1 MQKRHTLTVAHPKR
15 TLLSVTSRPDEHTK
29 GAIRTALAR
38 LRIDRFVL
46 SIHQASFP
54 AGEDD
59 IGIGTP
65 YSSRALDFAA
75 FVGALGFD
83 GIALGP
89 AGKTSRSNSS
99 PYDAT
104 AFSKSPL
111 SIALGALTGS
121 DEGPWS
127 SSLDPS
133 EIVAARRGVPE
144 SGSYTDAFDVH
155 RELLERAL
163 DRADAR
169 NRDELD
175 RRLQA
180 FREPW
185 LERERSFEEIAAAVG
200 SDDWLK
206 WKWPVDPPRK
216 ADAGR
221 RFELEQL
228 LVHEQH
234 DRFRRGM
241 RRMKMRLYAD
251 LAIGTS
257 HRDRYLYGDCFL
269 RGYVMGAPPS
279 RTNPGGQPWG
289 YAVVDPRGLERGA
302 SRELIR
308 ERAAKLLSEHDGL
321 RIDHPHGW
329 VCPWVYRDGSDD
341 PGAAVRAGAR
351 LFESPDLADH
361 SALAEH
367 ARVRADQLDRSLP
380 RYAEGWV
387 RSLGPEQIARY
398 AVVLD
403 LFVEQA
409 RASGADPRDIMVE
422 VLSTCP
428 RPLLEVLGRH
438 RLGRFRVTQKANV
451 GDVDDVYRS
460 DRAAPED
467 WIMVGN
473 HDTLPL
479 ALVIDRWREDGEHA
493 ARASYLAGRLAPDP
507 ASRAELTTQLQ
518 KERGALTTAMLADL
532 FVGPARHVLVFWAD
546 LFGERRIYNRPGE
559 PHPDNWSLRVP
570 SDYEG
575 ARALALARGD
585 APSIERALAL
595 ALRARSLDEDGL
607 ADRLLDASTRR
618 P

>member
-1 MQKRHTLTVAHPKR
+1 MSLA
-15 TLLSVTSRPDEHTK
+15 RPDDATSES
-29 GAIRTALAR
+29 IRVALAR
-38 LRIDRFVL
+38 LGIDRFVL

-59 IGIGTP
+59 VGVGTP
-65 YSSRALDFAA
+65 HSARGVDFAA
-75 FVGALGFD
+75 YARSLGFD

-89 AGKTSRSNSS
+89 GGKTSRSNPS

-127 SSLDPS
+127 KLLDPS
-133 EIVAARRGVPE
+133 EIVLARRGVPE
-144 SGSYTDAFDVH
+144 TGSYADAFDLH

-163 DRADAR
+163 GRADAKSHG
-169 NRDELD
+169 ELE
-175 RRLQA
+175 RRLEA
-180 FREPW
+180 FRLPW
-185 LERERSFEEIAAAVG
+185 LERERAFEEIAAAVG
-200 SDDWLK
+200 SDDWAS
-206 WKWPVDPPRK
+206 WPSEPPRL

-228 LVHEQH
+228 LAHEQH
-234 DRFRRGM
+234 QRFRATLRSLGL
-241 RRMKMRLYAD
+241 RLYAD

-257 HRDRYLYGDCFL
+257 HRDRSIYKDRFL

-289 YAVVDPRGLERGA
+289 YAVLDPRGLADGP
-302 SRELIR
+302 SRAFVQ
-308 ERAAKLLSEHDGL
+308 ERAVKLLAEHDGL

-329 VCPWVYRDGSDD
+329 VCPWVYRDGTDD
-341 PGAAVRAGAR
+341 PAAAVRAGAR
-351 LFESPDLADH
+351 LFESPDLPDH
-361 SALAEH
+361 PALSEY
-367 ARVRADQLDRSLP
+367 ARVRPDQLDRSQA
-380 RYAEGWV
+380 RHADGWV
-387 RSLGPEQIARY
+387 ISLEPAQIERY
-398 AVVLD
+398 AVVVD
-403 LFVEQA
+403 LFVEEA
-409 RASGADPRDIMVE
+409 RASGADVRDLMIE

-428 RPLLEVLGRH
+428 RPLLSVLERH
-438 RLGRFRVTQKANV
+438 RLGRFRVTQKASMT
-451 GDVDDVYRS
+451 DPEDVYRS

-473 HDTLPL
+473 HDTPPL
-479 ALVIDRWREDGEHA
+479 ALVIDRWREADEAH
-493 ARASYLAGRLAPDP
+493 ARARYLAGRLEPDP
-507 ASRAELTTQLQ
+507 SQRSELSRQLSS
-518 KERGALTTAMLADL
+518 ERGALVTAMLADL
-532 FVGPARHVLVFWAD
+532 FLGPARHVLVFWAD

-559 PHPDNWSLRVP
+559 PHPDNWTLRVP
-570 SDYEG
+570 SDFER
-575 ARALALARGD
+575 ARALAVARGD

-607 ADRLLDASTRR
+607 AERLIEAATKR